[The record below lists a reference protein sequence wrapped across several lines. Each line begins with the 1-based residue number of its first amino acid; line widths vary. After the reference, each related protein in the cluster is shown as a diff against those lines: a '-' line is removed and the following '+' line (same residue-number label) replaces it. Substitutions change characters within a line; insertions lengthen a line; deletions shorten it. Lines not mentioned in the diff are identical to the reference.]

1 MYWLLEPLLYHLPSE
16 EASLADGCESLAD
29 GCDVDE
35 QVVLALCLWGKLV
48 SGQGWTWV
56 W

>member
-1 MYWLLEPLLYHLPSE
+1 MYRLLEPLLYHLPSE
-16 EASLADGCESLAD
+16 EASLAD